1 MGDYG
6 WVVGIGIVLV
16 CFFVFKKGI
25 LKGKS

>member
-6 WVVGIGIVLV
+6 WVVGIGVILV
-16 CFFVFKKGI
+16 CFFLLKKGI